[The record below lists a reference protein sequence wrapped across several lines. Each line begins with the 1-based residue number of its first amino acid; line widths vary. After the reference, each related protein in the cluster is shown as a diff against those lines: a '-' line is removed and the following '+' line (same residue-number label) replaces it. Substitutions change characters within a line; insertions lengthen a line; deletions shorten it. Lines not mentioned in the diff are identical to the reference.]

1 VEQTVIYTDVV
12 IVGGGLAGLFT
23 ALNIAPDR
31 SILIVQKSDLTH
43 SNSMLAQGGI
53 AAELSNDPEML
64 KQHVSDTLKAGS
76 HLNDEAA
83 VTLLVGRA
91 KDAIHRLIEFGTPF
105 DRNLNNELCTTKEG
119 GHSTR
124 RILHAGGD
132 ASGYFATKSLIDR
145 LSQAKNVRVL
155 NDAMAVDVVLNEARE
170 AIGIDFLYEDGP
182 HRILAQEVILATG
195 GIGSVYAS
203 TTNDLSATGDGIGIA
218 SRAGAMIEGME
229 FVQFHPTALYQENTK
244 ERQRFLISEAVRG
257 EGAYLVNVLEQR
269 FMSKYDPIRMEL
281 APRDVVSQAIMREM
295 YDTWTDHVYLDTRHL
310 DAKELERRFPTI
322 FNHCKKQGYVMGV
335 DLIPVAPCEHFSCG
349 GVKTDLDGR
358 SGVPHLYAVGEVAS
372 TGVHGANRLASNSLL
387 ECLVFGLQVAQSIN
401 RSVPNRPLVPRS
413 ERTAHPAY
421 NFNYKPIRKKIG
433 DYMDEHVGIVRNT
446 EGLTLTKNVLQVI
459 QDNLLKYPNDV
470 PAYFETLNL
479 VTTARL
485 ITEQALN
492 RKGSIGCHLRIR

>member
-1 VEQTVIYTDVV
+1 MIYVDVV

-23 ALNIAPDR
+23 ALNIAGNR
-31 SILIVQKSDLTH
+31 SILIVQKTDLSH

-53 AAELSNDPEML
+53 AAELTEDAALLE
-64 KQHVSDTLKAGS
+64 QHVQDTLKAGS
-76 HLNDEAA
+76 HLNNVEA
-83 VTLLVGRA
+83 VTLLVKQA
-91 KDAIHRLIEFGTPF
+91 KTAINRLIAFGTPF
-105 DRNLNNELCTTKEG
+105 DRDKDNELCMTKEG
-119 GHSTR
+119 GHSNR

-132 ASGYFATKSLIDR
+132 ASGYHATHSLIDR
-145 LSQAKNVRVL
+145 VKLSPNIRIL
-155 NDAMAVDVVLNEARE
+155 TETMALDVVKDKHGAAVGVDVLT
-170 AIGIDFLYEDGP
+170 EDGT
-182 HRILAQEVILATG
+182 HRIFAQEVVLCTG

-218 SRAGAMIEGME
+218 SRVGATIENME
-229 FVQFHPTALYQENTK
+229 FVQFHPTALYQENVK

-269 FMSKYDPIRMEL
+269 FMSKYDKERMEL
-281 APRDVVSQAIMREM
+281 ASRDVVSQAIMREM

-310 DAKELERRFPTI
+310 DAKALERRFPTI
-322 FNHCKKQGYVMGV
+322 FQHCMAQGYVMGV

-358 SGVPHLYAVGEVAS
+358 SSVPHLYAVGEVAS

-387 ECLVFGLQVAQSIN
+387 ECLVFGLQVANAIN
-401 RSVPNRPLVPRS
+401 RSQFDRPLEPIT
-413 ERTAHPAY
+413 ERTPHPAY

-433 DYMDEHVGIVRNT
+433 DYMDEHVGIVRNE
-446 EGLTLTKNVLQVI
+446 EGLTLTRDVLRVI
-459 QDNLLKYPNDV
+459 RDNLLKYPNDV
-470 PAYFETLNL
+470 TAYYETLNL
-479 VTTARL
+479 VTTAQF